1 MLDIELARTQE
12 GKERSW
18 MKLISVLKKQSEHWI
33 MEQFEEQG
41 YHDMKIMYMPLLMNI
56 YAEGITNNEL
66 AKRARVTKQAMS
78 KIVKELIDL
87 GFIDSRQDTI
97 DKRSSIITLTT
108 KGKKLVINARQ
119 RVAAKEAEYAK
130 LVGEKKFEDLK
141 EILINIIQYNDQT
154 CGKGGCVID

>member
-1 MLDIELARTQE
+1 
-12 GKERSW
+12 
-18 MKLISVLKKQSEHWI
+18 

-41 YHDMKIMYMPLLMNI
+41 YPDMKIMYMPLLMNI

-119 RVAAKEAEYAK
+119 RVAEKEAEYAK
-130 LVGEKKFEDLK
+130 LVGDKKFEDLK
-141 EILINIIQYNDQT
+141 EILIKLIQYKDLN
-154 CGKGGCVID
+154 CGKGGCVPDP